1 MFLFKHKMKNKK
13 RKYKFKLS
21 DYEALKLTDALTEAI
36 LMVYRDIESI
46 ETLEDFDAAVLY
58 DLLSTKYALMTVMKS
73 FGSNL
78 YQSELE
84 NKKPI
89 EKEIAKIREKL
100 EEKKESSSTGILLN
114 EDINVIN
121 STKEEKL
128 CL

>member
-1 MFLFKHKMKNKK
+1 MSLFKRKMKNKK

-46 ETLEDFDAAVLY
+46 DTLEDFDAAVLY

-89 EKEIAKIREKL
+89 EKEIEKIREKL
-100 EEKKESSSTGILLN
+100 EEKKESSFVDIKTN
-114 EDINVIN
+114 EDINVAT